1 MPNDFNGNDVPT
13 PEKSSKRKTS
23 TAKPRKSTAV
33 ASDGAA
39 VKPATVKK
47 TPARKSTS
55 RSNVEP
61 KAPEVQQPEA
71 VASNL
76 STMPTPSTNN
86 VHERIRARAYEI
98 YVERGGQHGFDQADW
113 LQAEAE
119 ILGKLTA

>member
-1 MPNDFNGNDVPT
+1 MPNDFNGNDVPA
-13 PEKSSKRKTS
+13 PEKSSKRKS
-23 TAKPRKSTAV
+23 TTPKARKGTAV

-39 VKPATVKK
+39 VKPAPAKK
-47 TPARKSTS
+47 TSAKKSPSYNEPAAPK
-55 RSNVEP
+55 VGKPEP
-61 KAPEVQQPEA
+61 

-86 VHERIRARAYEI
+86 LHERIRARAYEI
-98 YVERGGQHGFDQADW
+98 YVERGGQHGYDQSDW